1 MRAIW
6 QRLISPGIV
15 TTAVV
20 LYTTLVVLWL
30 LLVSYGVRLEHPA
43 DTRFVN
49 ISDWPTKPT
58 LVGLVWTLLLL
69 IGGAAAVRA
78 PRTVGAWCLGA
89 MTACALTL
97 WLFIPVWFRGMGVVG
112 VSTSEFTDAF
122 LIVGGIVPGGQ
133 GTLVLR
139 SMCVAFASLTVY
151 RALLR

>member
-49 ISDWPTKPT
+49 ISDWPIKPT

-122 LIVGGIVPGGQ
+122 LIVGGILPGGQ

-139 SMCVAFASLTVY
+139 SICIAFATLTVF
-151 RALLR
+151 RAILR

>member
-1 MRAIW
+1 VRAIW
-6 QRLISPGIV
+6 RRLMSPRIL
-15 TTAVV
+15 TTAAV

-58 LVGLVWTLLLL
+58 LVGLAWTVLLLV
-69 IGGAAAVRA
+69 GGAAAVRA
-78 PRTVGAWCLGA
+78 ERGLGAWCLGA

-97 WLFIPVWFRGMGVVG
+97 WFFIPVWFRGMGVTG
-112 VSTSEFTDAF
+112 LSTSEFTDAF
-122 LIVGGIVPGGQ
+122 LIVGGILPGGQ

-139 SMCVAFASLTVY
+139 SICIAFASLTAF

>member
-1 MRAIW
+1 M
-6 QRLISPGIV
+6 SPGIL
-15 TTAVV
+15 TTAAV

-49 ISDWPTKPT
+49 ISLWPTRPIF
-58 LVGLVWTLLLL
+58 VGLAWTVLLL

-78 PRTVGAWCLGA
+78 PRTPGAWCLGA

-122 LIVGGIVPGGQ
+122 LIVGGILPGGQ

-139 SMCVAFASLTVY
+139 SICIAFASLTVF

>member
-122 LIVGGIVPGGQ
+122 LIVGGILPGGQ

-139 SMCVAFASLTVY
+139 SICIAFATLTVF
-151 RALLR
+151 RAILR